1 MLSILIPTYN
11 YDVSELVKNVSLQL
25 ESRNVVFEIIVFE
38 DGSNINL
45 NTNLQQRNTRVLTNK
60 TNIGRVKARQFLAE
74 HANYNWLLFL
84 DADVIPKSASFISNY
99 LKATTYGYNAIFGG
113 FAYHSDKPSQERLL
127 RWKYGKTKE
136 QIPAVSRNKKPYKVI
151 ISANYLIKKSTFNS
165 VNSKMIH
172 KGYGYDYYFG
182 ALLKQQQIKVLHI
195 DNEVYHLGIEKS
207 EDYLN
212 KKEEAAETLLK
223 LSQENA
229 VTIHDND
236 LLKLFTFL
244 KRYQLVWFFSVFYKM
259 FRNWMRINLIGNNP
273 SINLLQVYKITY
285 MCYKYRERI

>member
-38 DGSNINL
+38 DGSNKNL
-45 NTNLQQRNTRVLTNK
+45 NTNLQQTNTRVLTNK

-113 FAYHSDKPSQERLL
+113 FSYHKDKPKSNHLL
-127 RWKYGKTKE
+127 RWKYGKNRE
-136 QIPAVSRNKKPYKVI
+136 QVPAVKRNKRPYKVI
-151 ISANYLIKKSTFNS
+151 ISANYLIKKSSFNT
-165 VNSKMIH
+165 VNSQMTH
-172 KGYGYDYYFG
+172 KGYGYDNYFG
-182 ALLKQQQIKVLHI
+182 ALLKRQEIKVLHI

-207 EDYLN
+207 KDYLN
-212 KKEEAAETLLK
+212 KKEQATETLLK
-223 LSQENA
+223 LIQENT
-229 VTIHDND
+229 VTTHDND
-236 LLKLFTFL
+236 LLKLFMFL
-244 KRYQLVWFFSVFYKM
+244 KRYHLIWFFSAFHQL
-259 FRNWMRINLIGNNP
+259 FRSLMRHNLTGANP
-273 SINLLQVYKITY
+273 SINLLQLYKITY